1 MKKSLPRVRVAARVV
16 KRRSPTWRAMVL
28 FGVGVGV
35 GVGVFV
41 GGGGVVGTGS
51 DCVSDILAQLRK
63 SVMMM
68 VAVVVGM
75 DGRSRAAGL
84 MGWFICVDMVSR
96 IISTRQRGKGIERGE
111 GEITRWVLQ

>member
-1 MKKSLPRVRVAARVV
+1 M
-16 KRRSPTWRAMVL
+16 L
-28 FGVGVGV
+28 FGICVGV

-51 DCVSDILAQLRK
+51 DCVSDIFAQLWK
-63 SVMMM
+63 YLMM
-68 VAVVVGM
+68 VTVVVVVVMM

-96 IISTRQRGKGIERGE
+96 IIGTRQRGKGVERGE
-111 GEITRWVLQ
+111 GEIALWILQ